1 MGARLSAR
9 VAATQTLSDR
19 VGRVAAVEARRQ
31 PEAEPDRALE
41 RCRSCRSRLV
51 YPLRWRRVG
60 PDAWQLDLRCPDCG
74 AVWRERR
81 STADVRGLDRTLA
94 AGREVLLGHLREIE
108 RIEREGEIDR
118 FAAALAADAIL
129 PEDFTC

>member
-1 MGARLSAR
+1 M
-9 VAATQTLSDR
+9 
-19 VGRVAAVEARRQ
+19 EARRQ
-31 PEAEPDRALE
+31 PEAEPEKALE

-60 PDAWQLDLRCPDCG
+60 DRRVAARPALPGLRRI
-74 AVWRERR
+74 WRERR
-81 STADVRGLDRTLA
+81 TTAEVQRLDRTLA

-118 FAAALAADAIL
+118 FTAALAADAIL
-129 PEDFTC
+129 PEDFGC